1 MIHISQQSAHH
12 GRQGDLGRFS
22 LGPKALVER
31 AQYWVTSGRAQ
42 RRHVQGQAD
51 FGATATNAAF
61 ALHHAAFS
69 GPGCQ
74 AGQGG
79 YFLAVQSSQFGQMS
93 QDHPGGTRS
102 DTLDFIQAVD
112 APLERGIL
120 FQQGFNLFF
129 HRRDLGLE
137 MGHEFGMLPTDKGIL
152 MMLGLGFGQSPPV
165 DQLFQPLGQC
175 HQSVLGSRGGGR
187 RIRLIAL
194 SIIGQHARVDGIGF
208 CPLALGLGRGTHAG
222 RIGHRDRDLFL
233 MQGLDQGAFI
243 ATGGFANDVNRANC
257 AKSFVTREGL

>member
-93 QDHPGGTRS
+93 QDHPGGMRS

-137 MGHEFGMLPTDKGIL
+137 MGHEFGMLPTNKGIL

-165 DQLFQPLGQC
+165 DQLFPNIVYRISYIVYRISYIEKLLMAGA
-175 HQSVLGSRGGGR
+175 GGDEDRHSASFNG
-187 RIRLIAL
+187 
-194 SIIGQHARVDGIGF
+194 
-208 CPLALGLGRGTHAG
+208 
-222 RIGHRDRDLFL
+222 GHVC
-233 MQGLDQGAFI
+233 M
-243 ATGGFANDVNRANC
+243 
-257 AKSFVTREGL
+257 E